1 LFEERTNALR
11 HVHVDE
17 EFDDASRQ
25 PLLPKRLSRLGP
37 GLAVGD
43 LNGDGNED
51 LILGSGRGGRLEL
64 HAGDGK
70 GGFRRVRLGPL
81 ETVASDD
88 LAGIVCWGLEE
99 GRSMLMV
106 GRAAYES
113 EGNGPAVEGF
123 EIGFGEVRP
132 TDAIPGNGVSTGPLA
147 AADVDGDGDVD
158 LFVGGR
164 MRSGRYPESVGSR
177 LYRNEGG
184 SWVEDMAAAKV
195 LSNTGMVSGAVWT
208 DLDGDGFAELVL
220 AVELGPVRVYRNRGG
235 QLDERTEAL
244 GLSGFKGLWNSV
256 AAGDL
261 DGDGRM
267 DLVVGNAGRNTVYQE
282 RGGVRM
288 VHGEVDGI
296 WTVVEAYQE
305 GGRDVPRRDFRTM
318 GKALGERVTR
328 FGSYRAYAESDVPA
342 ILGEAISGMKVSD
355 ANTLDSVVLLNR
367 GDRFE
372 MRPLPGEA
380 QWSPVFGISVGDMD
394 GDGREDVFLGQNF
407 FGNDLET
414 GRYDAGRGLWLKG
427 DGKGGFTPLSGTES
441 GVKLDGEQR
450 ATALVDADRD
460 GRWDLVVT
468 QNGGATM
475 VYSNR
480 SGEPG
485 VRLRVKGSAGNR
497 WGIGT
502 QVRWGTGPVKEIRA
516 GGGYW
521 SQESAVLVLT
531 RPVGGGALKVR
542 WPGGREESV
551 EVKEDSKEIVVG
563 R

>member
-1 LFEERTNALR
+1 
-11 HVHVDE
+11 
-17 EFDDASRQ
+17 
-25 PLLPKRLSRLGP
+25 
-37 GLAVGD
+37 
-43 LNGDGNED
+43 
-51 LILGSGRGGRLEL
+51 
-64 HAGDGK
+64 
-70 GGFRRVRLGPL
+70 
-81 ETVASDD
+81 
-88 LAGIVCWGLEE
+88 LEE
-99 GRSMLMV
+99 GRSVLMV

-184 SWVEDMAAAKV
+184 SWVEDMAAGKV

-235 QLDERTEAL
+235 QLEERTEAL

-288 VHGEVDGI
+288 YHGEVDGI

-328 FGSYRAYAESDVPA
+328 FGSYRAYAESDVAA
-342 ILGEAISGMKVSD
+342 ILGEAMAGMKVSD

-427 DGKGGFTPLSGTES
+427 DGKGGFRALSSTES

-521 SQESAVLVLT
+521 SQESAVLVLP

-542 WPGGREESV
+542 WPGGRDESV
-551 EVKEDSKEIVVG
+551 EVKEEAKEIVVG